1 MFHYKDGNSMK
12 VFEVLLRSAS
22 SLRSRVRGESTGE
35 ERRKKVESTG
45 EERRKK
51 VVNETLRGGEEKR
64 PKRSQEEEDAFG
76 DGGQ

>member
-35 ERRKKVESTG
+35 ERRKKV
-45 EERRKK
+45 
-51 VVNETLRGGEEKR
+51 VNETLRGGEEKR

>member
-22 SLRSRVRGESTGE
+22 SLKSRVRG
-35 ERRKKVESTG
+35 ESTG